1 MESPKTVLEVFSPL
15 LIFEYIRLMSVAAY
29 IKHEG
34 KIEGV
39 KFKISPEDYER
50 LMQEP
55 LQTALIGIET
65 QYKDGILMA
74 KPSEKCLQR
83 YEHKVMHEGVLQYW
97 ENYGKRYEN
106 YISVIDDVM

>member
-1 MESPKTVLEVFSPL
+1 MEAPKTVLEMFSPL
-15 LIFEYIRLMSVAAY
+15 LIFEYIRLMTVAAY

-34 KIEGV
+34 KIDAV
-39 KFKISPEDYER
+39 KFKIAADDYKR

-65 QYKDGILMA
+65 HYENGILTA
-74 KPSEKCLQR
+74 VPSEKCLQL

-106 YISVIDDVM
+106 YISIAEM